1 MKANYDHMPKAIE
14 AVGNGSHLINYNIEP
29 VEQEGKTSYN
39 CNQVVVWSLAKDE
52 IKRALI
58 NEEFPHDIEQ
68 KLINDFN
75 AANAG
80 ILPETAKQP
89 YFDFLQKRKEL
100 KAMVD
105 EMQL

>member
-1 MKANYDHMPKAIE
+1 MKANYDHMPEAIE
-14 AVGNGSHLINYNIEP
+14 PVGNGSFLVNYNIKP
-29 VEQEGKTSYN
+29 IEQDGKISYN
-39 CNQVVVWSLAKDE
+39 CDQVVVWSLAKDE
-52 IKRALI
+52 IKRAII

-80 ILPETAKQP
+80 ILQETAKQP

>member
-1 MKANYDHMPKAIE
+1 MKANYDHMPEAIE

-52 IKRALI
+52 IKRAII

-80 ILPETAKQP
+80 ILPDTA
-89 YFDFLQKRKEL
+89 
-100 KAMVD
+100 
-105 EMQL
+105 